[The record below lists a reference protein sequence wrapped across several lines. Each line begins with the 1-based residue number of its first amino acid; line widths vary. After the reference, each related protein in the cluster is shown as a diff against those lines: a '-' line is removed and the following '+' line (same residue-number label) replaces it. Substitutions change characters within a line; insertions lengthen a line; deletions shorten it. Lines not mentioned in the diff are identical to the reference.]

1 MEALATTD
9 NVKIRPYYCVCEDS
23 MNPNQAE
30 GEDEILQSVT
40 SFETGSLFEQK
51 KAALKFI
58 EERLLYIYGR
68 HDVEVIDPGPS
79 FDFDTYTIKGY
90 IVTDEGNFPMFYWS
104 HDSGDSF
111 KPWYLAEEFAE
122 ETEYL
127 RRHYE
132 ASKLAV

>member
-1 MEALATTD
+1 
-9 NVKIRPYYCVCEDS
+9 

-40 SFETGSLFEQK
+40 HFETGSLFEQK

-58 EERLLYIYGR
+58 GERLLCLYGR
-68 HDVEVIDPGPS
+68 HGEEGIDPIPS

-104 HDSGDSF
+104 HDSSMSF
-111 KPWYLAEEFAE
+111 KPWYLAEEFAG

-127 RRHYE
+127 RKYVE
-132 ASKLAV
+132 AVKLTA